1 MSSRNI
7 SRTECALAA
16 NLADL
21 LATLQ
26 ASNLPERRRQEIAS
40 AIRTAAR
47 ALGRPPENIP
57 AEARLLA
64 SRLKEVAPAAIGISR
79 GRWNNVR
86 ALLRA
91 ALALMHPISPGRHG
105 NDLLPEWVALSN
117 ELTSRSDKIALS
129 RLLHYWS
136 ARGISPNAV
145 AEGNFDEYR
154 LHLDRSL
161 LKRPNETFAMTVR
174 AWRRA
179 KAAIEGW
186 PQVSVSIP
194 DRRRQ
199 WVFRWD
205 RFPSSLREDCQ
216 TWCDRLAG
224 RDLMEDAPFRPV
236 RPVTVAH
243 RDWQLRSFASALV
256 RRGRDPA
263 TVTSLRDLIEI
274 DAFKSGLRFFLDREC
289 GASTTAIAD
298 LASGLK
304 AVARHHVR
312 VESRHL
318 DQMGSIIRRLAPGRR
333 GLTETNRTRLRSFD
347 DRANILGLLKLPDEL
362 MRQAR
367 RHRNLQRG
375 AVRAQMAVAIE
386 ILLMAPVRMSNLVKL
401 DIERNLVRPGQAR
414 RCKSSLMPKRSKT
427 ESPSSTP
434 FRRKASTFSSATS
447 VSFGLI

>member
-1 MSSRNI
+1 MSSRSI

-16 NLADL
+16 SLADL

-64 SRLKEVAPAAIGISR
+64 SRLKEVAPAAFGVSA
-79 GRWNNVR
+79 GRWRNVR
-86 ALLRA
+86 SLLGA
-91 ALALMHPISPGRHG
+91 ALALIQPISPGRHR

-129 RLLHYWS
+129 RVLHYWS
-136 ARGISPNAV
+136 ARGIGPNAV

-179 KAAIEGW
+179 KEAIEGW
-186 PQVSVSIP
+186 PQVSVPIP
-194 DRRRQ
+194 DRSRQ

-205 RFPSSLREDCQ
+205 RFPSSLRQDCQ

-224 RDLMEDAPFRPV
+224 RDLMEDTPFRPV

-243 RDWQLRSFASALV
+243 REWQIRSFASALV
-256 RRGRDPA
+256 NRGRDPA
-263 TVTSLRDLIEI
+263 TLTSLRDLIEI
-274 DAFKSGLRFFLDREC
+274 DAFKSGLRFFLDREG

-298 LASGLK
+298 LASVLK

-312 VESRHL
+312 VEPHHL

-333 GLTETNRTRLRSFD
+333 GLTETNRTRLRSF
-347 DRANILGLLKLPDEL
+347 R
-362 MRQAR
+362 
-367 RHRNLQRG
+367 
-375 AVRAQMAVAIE
+375 
-386 ILLMAPVRMSNLVKL
+386 
-401 DIERNLVRPGQAR
+401 
-414 RCKSSLMPKRSKT
+414 
-427 ESPSSTP
+427 
-434 FRRKASTFSSATS
+434 
-447 VSFGLI
+447 